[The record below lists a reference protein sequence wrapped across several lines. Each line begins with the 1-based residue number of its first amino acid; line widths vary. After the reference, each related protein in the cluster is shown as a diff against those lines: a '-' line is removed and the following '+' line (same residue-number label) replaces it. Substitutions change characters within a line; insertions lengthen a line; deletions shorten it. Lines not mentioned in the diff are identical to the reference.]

1 MKYYNVRLLA
11 ISLIL
16 FVSQTVS
23 ASIDPSA
30 PSASHH
36 LESAVAAMHEH
47 LHHHYDSSYGSH
59 DLEVAADELH
69 GVLHDWS
76 EGNATEAEVVMSEEA
91 VKRAWNSFRQSI
103 VPAGVLN
110 AGDTGLD
117 TLYETIKAEYKAL
130 RFLLRKAK

>member
-1 MKYYNVRLLA
+1 MKYFNVRLLA
-11 ISLIL
+11 MSLVL

-23 ASIDPSA
+23 ASIDPAA

-36 LESAVAAMHEH
+36 LESAAAAMHEY

-59 DLEVAADELH
+59 DLEIAADELH

-76 EGNATEAEVVMSEEA
+76 DGNATEAEVVMSEE
-91 VKRAWNSFRQSI
+91 VLKRAWNSFRQSI
-103 VPAGVLN
+103 IPAGVLN

-117 TLYETIKAEYKAL
+117 TLYETVKEEYKAL